1 MGFSL
6 NDLISK
12 LYKIK
17 SIEAITKIQY
27 SSGPLGF
34 WFYFLFSIHCYKT
47 ISLRMR
53 AADLKAAKH
62 GESRL
67 EYGRFGTEIHLNGS
81 LST

>member
-1 MGFSL
+1 MKSWEKDKIMVFFP

-17 SIEAITKIQY
+17 SIEAITKIQN
-27 SSGPLGF
+27 SSGPLGL

-47 ISLRMR
+47 ISLWMR

-62 GESRL
+62 GESKL
-67 EYGRFGTEIHLNGS
+67 AMANLG
-81 LST
+81 